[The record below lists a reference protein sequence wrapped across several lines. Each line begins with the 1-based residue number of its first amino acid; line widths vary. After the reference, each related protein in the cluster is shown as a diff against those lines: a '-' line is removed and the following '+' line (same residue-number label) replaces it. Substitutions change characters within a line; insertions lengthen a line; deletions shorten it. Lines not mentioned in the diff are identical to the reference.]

1 MRRNN
6 AGRIQEFADD
16 LRNYVDTPGPLSKF
30 GIVDLEKQDER
41 VMKILQDALMATTM
55 VAKIAKEVEFYVQ
68 GDIDKKTFLKRYDK
82 LEELLK
88 AELA

>member
-16 LRNYVDTPGPLSKF
+16 LRNFVDTPGPIEKF
-30 GIVDLEKQDER
+30 GWPDEKDDEKIN
-41 VMKILQDALMATTM
+41 KILKDAVMATSL

-68 GDIDKKTFLKRYDK
+68 GDVDKKTFLKRYEK
-82 LEELLK
+82 LEEQLK

>member
-16 LRNYVDTPGPLSKF
+16 LRNFAETPS
-30 GIVDLEKQDER
+30 EDER
-41 VMKILQDALMATTM
+41 INKILSDAVMATTM

-68 GDIDKKTFLKRYDK
+68 GDISKETFLKRYDK

>member
-16 LRNYVDTPGPLSKF
+16 LRNFVETPGPLGRF
-30 GIVDLEKQDER
+30 GLTEEKDDDKIN
-41 VMKILQDALMATTM
+41 KILKDAVMATS
-55 VAKIAKEVEFYVQ
+55 AIAAIAKEVEFYVQ
-68 GDIDKKTFLKRYDK
+68 GDINKETFLARYKK
-82 LEELLK
+82 LEERLK